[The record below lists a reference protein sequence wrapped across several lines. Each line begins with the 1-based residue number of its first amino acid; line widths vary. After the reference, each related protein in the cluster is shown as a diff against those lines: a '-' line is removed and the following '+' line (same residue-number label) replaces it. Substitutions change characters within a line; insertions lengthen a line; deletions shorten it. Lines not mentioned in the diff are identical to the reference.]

1 MAPRIRI
8 GRTKRRAHKLIRAGD
23 RTMTFVQ
30 DGSGPDDGIELP
42 SMDEIETAL
51 RQIPEDID
59 WEWASP
65 RLIPLFERGYGEG
78 VPGDP
83 MVNVTSHLGVGIGF
97 GIDFGPMV
105 GRVTTS
111 MARRWEASVE
121 QIERAA
127 FSHLAEVVG
136 DVWPADVQTVVV
148 QGHLFRAL
156 TKPAGWASS
165 VILAHE
171 AELTRIFGVR
181 DACFL
186 VPARNTLIM
195 FGPGTPA
202 RVVAD
207 IGIQLESMDPNPL
220 GVDPF
225 VMRDGVLRW
234 EGLLDDGPL
243 SDA

>member
-1 MAPRIRI
+1 MTPRIRI
-8 GRTKRRAHKLIRAGD
+8 RKPKRRASRLVRAGD

-30 DGSGPDDGIELP
+30 DGPGPDDGTELP
-42 SMDEIETAL
+42 SMDEIEAAL
-51 RQIPEDID
+51 REVPSEIG

-97 GIDFGPMV
+97 GIDFGPMF

-111 MARRWEASVE
+111 MARRWEASTE
-121 QIERAA
+121 QLERAA
-127 FSHLAEVVG
+127 FSHLAEVVRG
-136 DVWPADVQTVVV
+136 VWPADVQTVVV

-165 VILAHE
+165 VVLADPS
-171 AELTRIFGVR
+171 ELTRIFGVR
-181 DACFL
+181 DACFCA
-186 VPARNTLIM
+186 PARNSLIA
-195 FGPGTPA
+195 FGPGTP
-202 RVVAD
+202 RHVVAD
-207 IGIQLESMDPNPL
+207 ISVQLESVDPNPL
-220 GVDPF
+220 GLDPF

-234 EGLLDDGPL
+234 EGVLEDESLGDY
-243 SDA
+243 